1 MVDSVTKRDVQG
13 KFALKNDGYRSVRSL
28 RLTDSTW
35 SVLGA
40 TAESLGITKA
50 DLIEQIVRSNDSCS
64 PGITRL
70 GDADFPSNTRREE
83 NLLPS
88 NTWQEKEIE
97 RLKAEVQHLHEEK
110 ASLVKQLAVGF
121 SQRPELEDLR
131 SHILKQLRLGRQAP
145 GYKAAQ
151 KALKHFIVELIK
163 SDKNGVF

>member
-70 GDADFPSNTRREE
+70 GEAFFASNTRD
-83 NLLPS
+83 NVNHLPS

-97 RLKAEVQHLHEEK
+97 RLDAEVQHLHQEK
-110 ASLVKQLAVGF
+110 ASLVERLAFGF
-121 SQRPELEDLR
+121 PQRPELKALR
-131 SHILKQLRLGRQAP
+131 DHILKQLRLGRQAP

-151 KALKHFIVELIK
+151 KSLEHFIVELIK